1 MNQKYRPPNSPERV
15 SYSALTTTKSKAKTK
30 TKTESKAKTRT
41 KTKTKNYYPR
51 HHHHGGFL
59 VLRHGLR
66 HGPTLRRL
74 RRLRIEDEEGN
85 LAGGDVQDAAKRLRS
100 RNI

>member
-15 SYSALTTTKSKAKTK
+15 SYSALTTTKTKTKSKAKTKTK
-30 TKTESKAKTRT
+30 TKTESKAKT
-41 KTKTKNYYPR
+41 KTKTKNYP
-51 HHHHGGFL
+51 
-59 VLRHGLR
+59 R
-66 HGPTLRRL
+66 HGPTL